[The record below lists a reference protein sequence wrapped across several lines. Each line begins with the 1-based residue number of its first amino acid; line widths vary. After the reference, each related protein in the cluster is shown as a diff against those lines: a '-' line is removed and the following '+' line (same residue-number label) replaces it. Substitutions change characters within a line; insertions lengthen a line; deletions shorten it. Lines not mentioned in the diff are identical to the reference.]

1 VLVAARPRQPQPT
14 RTVHV
19 LSKCVSKPIATNL
32 SKDYFQSVPL
42 SQRRLTSARDMRAL
56 AHPLRMDLLEL
67 LAVQGPQTASE
78 AAAVLDQTPANVSWH
93 LRKLAEHGFVRQAA
107 EGRGR
112 RRPWKMVAESL
123 SWGDDAA
130 DPAAAAALSDVA
142 IEREVQ
148 RLRAAVA
155 NSPTESDAWQRAT
168 QIHQNRLWLT
178 ADEAAEVGEALRELL
193 SSYEGRLHDPAS
205 RPPGARLMASLA
217 WVVPSGPPDND
228 RHTNRPSAS

>member
-1 VLVAARPRQPQPT
+1 V
-14 RTVHV
+14 
-19 LSKCVSKPIATNL
+19 
-32 SKDYFQSVPL
+32 
-42 SQRRLTSARDMRAL
+42 TSANDMRAL

-67 LAVQGPQTASE
+67 LAVHGPQTASE
-78 AAAVLDQTPANVSWH
+78 AAVILDQTPANVSWH
-93 LRKLAEHGFVRQAA
+93 LRKLAGHGFVRQAT

-155 NSPTESDAWQRAT
+155 NSPSEPEPWRQAT
-168 QIHQNRLWLT
+168 QIHQSRLWLT
-178 ADEAAEVGEALRELL
+178 ADEAAEVGEALRGLL
-193 SSYEGRLHDPAS
+193 TSYEERLHDVEL

-217 WVVPSGPPDND
+217 WVVPNGPVD
-228 RHTNRPSAS
+228 SAQTTTS